1 MAFAISVD
9 PPRRCPSALAI
20 HLRRHGARAAGDQP
34 VMLDAPMLREV
45 EDRLLAEARGV
56 EVTSVQDELV
66 ALALRL
72 DDDLAIGVHDER
84 TAEQVMPILLT
95 GLGDGHHPGGVLIGA
110 GLDAESVVEEA
121 LLLPLIG
128 LLRIH

>member
-1 MAFAISVD
+1 MRVALRHVLGDRKVLLHIRPSLVSASGRSEAWRLRSASI
-9 PPRRCPSALAI
+9 RRGAVLRLLAI

-56 EVTSVQDELV
+56 EVTSVHDELV

-84 TAEQVMPILLT
+84 TAAQVMPI
-95 GLGDGHHPGGVLIGA
+95 
-110 GLDAESVVEEA
+110 
-121 LLLPLIG
+121 
-128 LLRIH
+128 